1 MYKMESG
8 SFNVLEREFIEWEQM
23 INLFEEMVLP
33 KKLSPH
39 SIIWRSFE
47 KLKRLF
53 CKFAEYALMKW
64 IVFSST
70 F

>member
-8 SFNVLEREFIEWEQM
+8 SFNVLEREFIEWEQI

-39 SIIWRSFE
+39 SII
-47 KLKRLF
+47 
-53 CKFAEYALMKW
+53 
-64 IVFSST
+64 
-70 F
+70 